1 MQSKLKVL
9 EQKLKRKQKVFYM
22 ENVGI
27 FGCNEID
34 EYMHSLTHSILNERK
49 KRITK
54 NFDLRFTDLQCKV
67 TKRRATNTIEI
78 HI

>member
-49 KRITK
+49 KK
-54 NFDLRFTDLQCKV
+54 NYKKLRFKIYWPTMQGHKKTC
-67 TKRRATNTIEI
+67 N
-78 HI
+78 